1 MRSAILRKRSSFL
14 PHTPRWK
21 KRLLYSLAL
30 FGVVALSGL
39 TFMVYLALQVPED
52 QLNAGIP
59 FPKLTTTVEKTK
71 PIPDVNAAGADKPP
85 AVGRV
90 PAFALFYSP
99 KSSGQELSDLGSPP
113 LRKRLK
119 PAKRTPG
126 AVKAKRSS

>member
-1 MRSAILRKRSSFL
+1 MRSSILRKRSSFL
-14 PHTPRWK
+14 SRPPRWK

-30 FGVVALSGL
+30 FGFMALSGL

-59 FPKLTTTVEKTK
+59 FPKLSTTVEKTE
-71 PIPDVNAAGADKPP
+71 PITDFNAAGAEKHPT
-85 AVGRV
+85 GGV
-90 PAFALFYSP
+90 PAFAFFYSP
-99 KSSGQELSDLGSPP
+99 KSGGQDQSKLGAPH
-113 LRKRLK
+113 LRQRLK